1 MSHVSWQGGLRGVV
15 PLSHTRD
22 TVGPIARTVAD
33 LVLLDAAISGDTT
46 PVKAATL
53 RGLRLGISR
62 RFFCENL
69 DHELDRVVESALGRL
84 RGAGCILVGSETGDI
99 ETLSAISGRLS
110 SYECVADLSRYLA
123 EEGLRLTAQDVIRQ
137 IASPDVRELYETTAL
152 GANAPTREWYEHAMA
167 VDRPALQAA
176 YREYFKSQY
185 VAAMVFPTTVL
196 PARPIGQDS
205 EVELNGKKVS
215 TFLTYLHN
223 ARPVTAAGIPGLSV
237 PVGMT
242 ASGLPVGLEFDGPQG
257 QDRPLLGI
265 GLAVEQLF
273 GRLPAP
279 AI

>member
-1 MSHVSWQGGLRGVV
+1 
-15 PLSHTRD
+15 
-22 TVGPIARTVAD
+22 
-33 LVLLDAAISGDTT
+33 
-46 PVKAATL
+46 
-53 RGLRLGISR
+53 
-62 RFFCENL
+62 
-69 DHELDRVVESALGRL
+69 
-84 RGAGCILVGSETGDI
+84 
-99 ETLSAISGRLS
+99 
-110 SYECVADLSRYLA
+110 
-123 EEGLRLTAQDVIRQ
+123 
-137 IASPDVRELYETTAL
+137 
-152 GANAPTREWYEHAMA
+152 
-167 VDRPALQAA
+167 
-176 YREYFKSQY
+176 
-185 VAAMVFPTTVL
+185 MVFPTTVL